1 MAGNTVIDDTGV
13 IKNDIGEGAGDVADT
28 AILRGRNVAGMLWR
42 GRRCCT
48 AVAGRTVIHDA
59 GMIKGGTGK
68 IRAVMTGAAI
78 LGGGNMCCRHS
89 SRPQFFMGPIVAA
102 GTIPGDVVVSE
113 NRWRERRVGMAEVT
127 ILARW
132 EMVRCGLLRR
142 GESTVVTTFA
152 AAGDIRVSRSQECG
166 CSKCGG
172 VDMTHTAII
181 QCRNM
186 INCFAG

>member
-13 IKNDIGEGAGDVADT
+13 IKNDIGEGAGDVTDA
-28 AILRGRNVAGMLWR
+28 AILGGRNVAGVLWR
-42 GRRCCT
+42 GRWGCT
-48 AVAGRTVIHDA
+48 TVAGRTVIHDA

-89 SRPQFFMGPIVAA
+89 SRPQFFMGPIVA
-102 GTIPGDVVVSE
+102 GRTITGDVVVSE

-132 EMVRCGLLRR
+132 EMVRCGLFRR
-142 GESTVVTTFA
+142 GEPAVVTTFA
-152 AAGDIRVSRSQECG
+152 AAGDVRVGRIQEC
-166 CSKCGG
+166 
-172 VDMTHTAII
+172 
-181 QCRNM
+181 
-186 INCFAG
+186 